1 MSHLINAPLRF
12 PRQLQ
17 IQDKI
22 TQIPFMVIEF
32 SMLDHKKE
40 GRSELRM
47 GITDMDEKMHTQLR
61 VHIILKTYT

>member
-1 MSHLINAPLRF
+1 
-12 PRQLQ
+12 
-17 IQDKI
+17 
-22 TQIPFMVIEF
+22 MVIEF

>member
-1 MSHLINAPLRF
+1 
-12 PRQLQ
+12 
-17 IQDKI
+17 
-22 TQIPFMVIEF
+22 MVIEF

-40 GRSELRM
+40 DRSELRM